1 MVSRCASRG
10 QSHLLAHFPGILA
23 KELRNLTKKSG
34 GERKK
39 SYSRCHAKLC
49 EKADLLKTLGSMA
62 SYLENGIF

>member
-1 MVSRCASRG
+1 V
-10 QSHLLAHFPGILA
+10 PDILA

-39 SYSRCHAKLC
+39 SYSQCHATLC